1 LKNLN
6 FLTLKTIAYLPCNQ
20 QNKNSMQQFIK
31 TTAFI
36 IAISAILVFSKQIQH
51 EIVDSYNHCLDQLAS
66 RTMTSSNPIGF

>member
-1 LKNLN
+1 
-6 FLTLKTIAYLPCNQ
+6 
-20 QNKNSMQQFIK
+20 MQQFIK